1 MNWTVYDDKY
11 AQLKISETPAIL
23 DLKSF
28 ISDSK
33 IKCQVNINLADA
45 YFWSTDRS
53 GPCGVRGAR
62 GHCGSNGPTS
72 SDWVDS
78 RKVAEDKDVSVTI
91 TFTTATRLGELYKT
105 HSFILTKNIFGETY
119 KTWEVSEITEYIYY
133 TCGVYKKPGF
143 DAAFNAI
150 KVLKPTCTEKEF
162 ATGFSEYDDW
172 DLDFVDVRLYDKDT
186 DCITTFIKPE
196 PVKTGKSNITLS
208 LLACDL
214 INNMDY
220 IKKTLSTYQ

>member
-11 AQLKISETPAIL
+11 ASLKISETPAIL

-33 IKCQVNINLADA
+33 INCQVNINLADA

-53 GPCGVRGAR
+53 GPSGAR
-62 GHCGSNGPTS
+62 GPCGPLGPNDCGS
-72 SDWVDS
+72 SDWIDT
-78 RKVAEDKDVSVTI
+78 RRIAEDKDVLIAI
-91 TFTTATRLGELYKT
+91 TFTTATSLVELYKS
-105 HSFILTKNIFGETY
+105 HSLILTKNTFGETY
-119 KTWEVSEITEYIYY
+119 KTWSDSEISEYVYCTY
-133 TCGVYKKPGF
+133 GVYKKSGF
-143 DAAFNAI
+143 DAALNAI
-150 KVLKPTCTEKEF
+150 KVLKSSCTEIEL
-162 ATGFSEYDDW
+162 AAGFSEYDDW

-186 DCITTFIKPE
+186 DCIKTFTRCE
-196 PVKTGKSNITLS
+196 SVKTGKSNITLS